1 MFIIKGL
8 LDRVLF
14 ALGVLLFMQVPHF
27 VDQYTQRLG
36 GYYQAQVNHLDQYQQ
51 IAKKQHQG
59 NLDALIREFTS
70 SDQAAVRDTGNNIS
84 IIKRQAEA
92 VKNDLYVLDHK
103 PLAVK
108 LLHLTTGA
116 RYDIAQQTLTNYK
129 PGVPFSMES
138 LVCALLGGVLM
149 SMLFN
154 SFLCV
159 PKLFKR
165 RPKPKKASSVDK
177 KRIEP
182 TVTRVAR
189 VG

>member
-59 NLDALIREFTS
+59 NLDALIQEFMS
-70 SDQAAVRDTGNNIS
+70 SDRASVRETGNNIS
-84 IIKRQAEA
+84 VIRGQAGSL
-92 VKNDLYVLDHK
+92 KNDLYVLDHK
-103 PLAVK
+103 PLALK
-108 LLHLTTGA
+108 LMHLATGA

-129 PGVPFSMES
+129 PGVPFSFES
-138 LVCALLGGVLM
+138 LVCALLGGVFM

-154 SFLCV
+154 SFLFV
-159 PKLFKR
+159 PGLFKR
-165 RPKPKKASSVDK
+165 KPKQARSAVK

-182 TVTRVAR
+182 TMTRVAR
-189 VG
+189 AG

>member
-8 LDRVLF
+8 LDRMLF
-14 ALGVLLFMQVPHF
+14 AVGVLLFMQVPHF

-36 GYYQAQVNHLDQYQQ
+36 GYHQAQVKHLDQYQR
-51 IAKKQHQG
+51 IAQNQHQG
-59 NLDALIREFTS
+59 NLDALIQEFMS
-70 SDQAAVRDTGNNIS
+70 SDQASVRETGNNIS
-84 IIKRQAEA
+84 VIRGQAQSL
-92 VKNDLYVLDHK
+92 KNDLYVFDNK
-103 PLAVK
+103 PLTFK
-108 LLHLTTGA
+108 LIHLATNV

-129 PGVPFSMES
+129 PGVPFSIES

-154 SFLCV
+154 SLLFV
-159 PKLFKR
+159 PKLLSR
-165 RPKPKKASSVDK
+165 KPKKVSRAVE

-189 VG
+189 AS

>member
-14 ALGVLLFMQVPHF
+14 AIGVLLFMQVPHF

-36 GYYQAQVNHLDQYQQ
+36 GYYQAQVNHLDQYQK

-59 NLDALIREFTS
+59 DLGALIQEFAS
-70 SDQAAVRDTGNNIS
+70 SDRASVRETGNNIS
-84 IIKRQAEA
+84 VIQSQAASIK
-92 VKNDLYVLDHK
+92 KDLQVLDHK
-103 PLAVK
+103 PLTSK
-108 LLHLTTGA
+108 IIHLLTSS
-116 RYDIAQQTLTNYK
+116 RYDIAQQTLTHYK
-129 PGVPFSMES
+129 PGVPFSIES

-154 SFLCV
+154 SFLLV
-159 PKLFKR
+159 PSLFKR
-165 RPKPKKASSVDK
+165 KPKKAVSVAK

-182 TVTRVAR
+182 RITRVAR
-189 VG
+189 AG

>member
-14 ALGVLLFMQVPHF
+14 AVGVLLFMQVPHF

-59 NLDALIREFTS
+59 NLDGLIQEFMSSEKASVRE
-70 SDQAAVRDTGNNIS
+70 TGNNIS
-84 IIKRQAEA
+84 VIRGEA
-92 VKNDLYVLDHK
+92 KSLKDDLYVLDHK
-103 PLAVK
+103 SLASK
-108 LLHLTTGA
+108 LMHLATST
-116 RYDIAQQTLTNYK
+116 RYDIAEQTLTNYK
-129 PGVPFSMES
+129 PGVPFSIES
-138 LVCALLGGVLM
+138 LVCALLGGVFM

-154 SFLCV
+154 SVLFV
-159 PKLFKR
+159 PRLFKR
-165 RPKPKKASSVDK
+165 KPKKVSNAAK

-189 VG
+189 AG

>member
-36 GYYQAQVNHLDQYQQ
+36 GYYQAQVNHLEQYQQ

-59 NLDALIREFTS
+59 DLDALIQEFVS
-70 SDQAAVRDTGNNIS
+70 SDRASVRDTGNNINVT
-84 IIKRQAEA
+84 RGQAESI
-92 VKNDLYVLDHK
+92 KNDLYVLDHK
-103 PLAVK
+103 PLTAK
-108 LLHLTTGA
+108 LVHLATST
-116 RYDIAQQTLTNYK
+116 RYDIAEQTLTHYK
-129 PGVPFSMES
+129 PGVPFSIES

-154 SFLCV
+154 SFLFV

-165 RPKPKKASSVDK
+165 KPNKVSTTAK

-189 VG
+189 AS